1 MYEYIEGLI
10 SELNPSFMVIN
21 NQGIGYFVNISLNT
35 YTFLSNEHND
45 QNNQMIRIYIHQIIR
60 EDAHLLYGFY
70 DKKEREV
77 FRQLITVSG
86 IGANT
91 ARMIL
96 SSHTPEQL
104 QEAVANGDVNQLKSI
119 KGIGAKSAQR
129 IIVDLKDKLTKDML
143 LTDEFFA
150 AQDNT
155 IKEEAFSALVT
166 LGFSKKGVEKV
177 LDNIISQDKHISVEI
192 LVKEALKKL

>member
-35 YTFLSNEHND
+35 YTFLSNE
-45 QNNQMIRIYIHQIIR
+45 QNERKNQMIKIYIHQIIR

-177 LDNIISQDKHISVEI
+177 LDNIISQDKNISVEI

>member
-1 MYEYIEGLI
+1 MYEYIEGVI
-10 SELNPSFMVIN
+10 SELNPSFMIIN

-35 YTFLSNEHND
+35 YTFCSNEYVERE
-45 QNNQMIRIYIHQIIR
+45 NQKIRIYIHQIVR
-60 EDAHLLYGFY
+60 EDAHLLYGFH
-70 DKKEREV
+70 DKNEREV

-96 SSHTPEQL
+96 SSQTPAQL

-129 IIVDLKDKLTKDML
+129 IIVDLKDKLTKDISG
-143 LTDEFFA
+143 TGEFFTA
-150 AQDNT
+150 RDNT

-177 LDNIISQDKHISVEI
+177 LDNILSQNKNISVEN